1 MNIGLVKFRK
11 MFVTMSKNHYCI
23 LLIIFIFFLFQDSV
37 HAVSCKELD
46 SPEKIKSFMNESHLS
61 SPFLRKNVSVT
72 VILDACEG
80 KVCKSKSKREA
91 QKETIRIQRLDNKR
105 RIFAEKGPNAPRCV
119 IQRGA
124 RRFVCSSCGV
134 VSNENCRSFPSD
146 ESTIFPGTN
155 IDSADFEFVSGDV
168 KQMKCSKL
176 KNPNYFKIET
186 LINTDSRNSE
196 KSYDRVLSFFDKEKG
211 VPIMANFFAE
221 KVLRKVYR
229 FFPKYYVKVGGK
241 WFSSVMRVRTT
252 RGSEKKYI
260 FETLIHVDKI
270 KGKLKLYLD
279 LTDDPVLKNVP
290 PESLFSS
297 D

>member
-1 MNIGLVKFRK
+1 
-11 MFVTMSKNHYCI
+11 MSLTIQKSYFYI
-23 LLIIFIFFLFQDSV
+23 LTFIFISV
-37 HAVSCKELD
+37 LLNDIVFAVSCKELD

-61 SPFLRKNVSVT
+61 SPFLQKNVSVT

-91 QKETIRIQRLDNKR
+91 QKETLHIQRLDNKR
-105 RIFAEKGPNAPRCV
+105 RIFAEKGPNAPTCI

-124 RRFVCSSCGV
+124 RRFVCSSCGA

-155 IDSADFEFVSGDV
+155 IDSADFDFVSGDV
-168 KQMKCSKL
+168 KEMKCSKL
-176 KNPNYFKIET
+176 KNPKYFKIET
-186 LINTDSRNSE
+186 LINNNSGVTE

-229 FFPKYYVKVGGK
+229 FFPKYYVKVEGK
-241 WFSSVMRVRTT
+241 WF
-252 RGSEKKYI
+252 
-260 FETLIHVDKI
+260 
-270 KGKLKLYLD
+270 
-279 LTDDPVLKNVP
+279 
-290 PESLFSS
+290 
-297 D
+297 

>member
-1 MNIGLVKFRK
+1 
-11 MFVTMSKNHYCI
+11 MSLTIQKSYYYI
-23 LLIIFIFFLFQDSV
+23 LTFIFISV
-37 HAVSCKELD
+37 LLNDIVFAVSCKELD

-61 SPFLRKNVSVT
+61 SPFLQKNVSVT

-91 QKETIRIQRLDNKR
+91 QKETLHILRLDKKR
-105 RIFAEKGPNAPRCV
+105 RIFAEKGPNAPTCV

-124 RRFVCSSCGV
+124 RRFVCSSCGS

-155 IDSADFEFVSGDV
+155 IDSSDFEFVSGDV
-168 KQMKCSKL
+168 KEMKCSKL
-176 KNPNYFKIET
+176 KNPKYFKIET
-186 LINTDSRNSE
+186 LINNNSGDTE

-229 FFPKYYVKVGGK
+229 FFPKYYVKVEGK

-252 RGSEKKYI
+252 RGNEKKFI
-260 FETLIHVDKI
+260 FETLINVDKN

-279 LTDDPVLKNVP
+279 LNDDPVLKNVP

>member
-1 MNIGLVKFRK
+1 
-11 MFVTMSKNHYCI
+11 MSLTIQKSYYYI
-23 LLIIFIFFLFQDSV
+23 LTFIFIYVLLNDIVF
-37 HAVSCKELD
+37 AVSCKELD

-61 SPFLRKNVSVT
+61 SPFLQKNVSVT

-91 QKETIRIQRLDNKR
+91 QKETLHILRLDNKR
-105 RIFAEKGPNAPRCV
+105 RIFAQKGPNAPTCV

-124 RRFVCSSCGV
+124 RRFVCSSCGA

-155 IDSADFEFVSGDV
+155 IDSADFGFVSGDV
-168 KQMKCSKL
+168 KEMKCSKL
-176 KNPNYFKIET
+176 KNPKYFKIET
-186 LINTDSRNSE
+186 LINNNSGDTE

-229 FFPKYYVKVGGK
+229 FFPKYYVKVEGK

-252 RGSEKKYI
+252 RGNEKKFI
-260 FETLIHVDKI
+260 FETLINVDKN

-279 LTDDPVLKNVP
+279 LNDDPVLKNVP

>member
-1 MNIGLVKFRK
+1 
-11 MFVTMSKNHYCI
+11 MSLTIQKSYYYI
-23 LLIIFIFFLFQDSV
+23 LTFIFISV
-37 HAVSCKELD
+37 LLNDIVFAVSCKELD

-61 SPFLRKNVSVT
+61 SPFLQKNVSVT

-91 QKETIRIQRLDNKR
+91 QKETLHILRLDNKR
-105 RIFAEKGPNAPRCV
+105 RIFAQKGPNAPTCV

-124 RRFVCSSCGV
+124 RRFVCSSCGA
-134 VSNENCRSFPSD
+134 VSNESCRSFPSD

-155 IDSADFEFVSGDV
+155 IDTADFGFVSGDV
-168 KQMKCSKL
+168 KEMKCSKL
-176 KNPNYFKIET
+176 KNPKYFKIET
-186 LINTDSRNSE
+186 LINNNSGDTE

-229 FFPKYYVKVGGK
+229 FFPKYYVKVEGK

-252 RGSEKKYI
+252 RGNEKKFI
-260 FETLIHVDKI
+260 FETLINVDKN

-279 LTDDPVLKNVP
+279 LNDDPVLKNVP

>member
-1 MNIGLVKFRK
+1 MKKILKMN
-11 MFVTMSKNHYCI
+11 VTIQKKHYCT
-23 LLIIFIFFLFQDSV
+23 LLVIFFFVFLKDIV
-37 HAVSCKELD
+37 LAVSCKELD

-72 VILDACEG
+72 VILDSCEG

-91 QKETIRIQRLDNKR
+91 QKETLHIQRLDNKR
-105 RIFAEKGPNAPRCV
+105 RIFAEKGPNAPGCV

-124 RRFVCSSCGV
+124 RRFVCSSCGA

-155 IDSADFEFVSGDV
+155 IDSADFEFVSRDV
-168 KQMKCSKL
+168 KKMNCSKL
-176 KNPNYFKIET
+176 KNPKYFKIET
-186 LINTDSRNSE
+186 LINTDAGDSE

-252 RGSEKKYI
+252 RGSEKKFI
-260 FETLIHVDKI
+260 FETLIHVDKN

-279 LTDDPVLKNVP
+279 LTEDPVLKNVP